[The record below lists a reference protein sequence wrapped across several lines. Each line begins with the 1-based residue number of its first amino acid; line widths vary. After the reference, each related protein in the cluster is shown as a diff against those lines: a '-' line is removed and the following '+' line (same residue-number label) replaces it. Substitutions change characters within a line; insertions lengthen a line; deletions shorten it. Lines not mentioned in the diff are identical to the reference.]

1 MSSPSIAEPTNAE
14 KIRLLPWSIA
24 SNAANTVFVH
34 YTFFGSAFV
43 LFLNEL
49 QLNNA
54 QIGLLLSFFPFF
66 GLIAIF
72 IAPRVARFGYKRTFI
87 TFFGIRKFITALL
100 LLTPWLLRWGGPQ
113 LTLYFVMLI
122 VILFALCRSIADTA
136 WIPWAQEYVPNAIRG
151 KYSAT
156 NSIVSNLTG
165 VVATSIAGAIIG
177 ASLGLGRFMVLIGI
191 GVVAGLI
198 SVWAGSFRPGGLPME
213 PSAGASLSL
222 AGLRSSWGDRNL
234 RNFLIGFGLITLAT
248 VPMYSFI
255 PVFMENVIGLNS
267 GEVVW
272 LQTAT
277 LIGGLASTY
286 LWGWAVDRY
295 GGKPVMVTGLVARLL
310 LPLGWLWLPLTG
322 RFSLP
327 LALAI
332 AGLQGAT
339 DIGWVLGSSRL
350 LYVSIV
356 PPEKRVEYTALY
368 SAAVGLFGGVSQLLG
383 GRLLDLFAGLQGELL
398 FFPLNPHVP
407 LFLFGLFVPLI
418 SLVLFRRVDADSRF
432 SFSEFAGLFI
442 HGNPFLALTTLPR
455 YYWAKD
461 EARAVEITA
470 RLGQTQSHLTVEEL
484 LDALVDPRFNVRFE
498 AVIAIARMRPDPRLI
513 TALRKI
519 MEGTEL
525 SLAVVAAWALG
536 RIGDEHALK
545 TLRDGLDSNYR
556 SIRAHSAR
564 ALGALGAQQVGPML
578 LARLDKEEDKG
589 LQMAYASAL
598 GHLQMRAAT
607 GRLLAL
613 LQATANPG
621 ARLELALSLA
631 RIIGDEPNF
640 INLLRRFRADPGT
653 TSSQELRGLAGKVPS
668 TWPDAALIEQTLRRS
683 STAFAEERLRDGA
696 ALVHEALIKQPQ
708 TGAAR
713 ETQLIQETC
722 LEHLASYDSEHPEYL
737 LLLLHSLRAGW

>member
-1 MSSPSIAEPTNAE
+1 
-14 KIRLLPWSIA
+14 
-24 SNAANTVFVH
+24 
-34 YTFFGSAFV
+34 
-43 LFLNEL
+43 
-49 QLNNA
+49 
-54 QIGLLLSFFPFF
+54 
-66 GLIAIF
+66 
-72 IAPRVARFGYKRTFI
+72 
-87 TFFGIRKFITALL
+87 
-100 LLTPWLLRWGGPQ
+100 
-113 LTLYFVMLI
+113 MLI
-122 VILFALCRSIADTA
+122 VILVALCRAVAETA

-165 VVATSIAGAIIG
+165 VIATSIAGAIIG

-191 GVVAGLI
+191 GVIAGLI
-198 SVWAGSFRPGGLPME
+198 SVWAASFRPGGAPLE
-213 PSAGASLSL
+213 PSADASLSL
-222 AGLRSSWGDRNL
+222 AGLRSSWADRNL

-248 VPMYSFI
+248 VPMVSFI
-255 PVFMENVIGLNS
+255 PVFMENEIGLNS
-267 GEVVW
+267 GEIVW

-286 LWGWAVDRY
+286 LWGWASDRY
-295 GGKPVMVTGLVARLL
+295 GGKPVMITGLVARLL
-310 LPLGWLWLPLTG
+310 LPLGWLWLPLAG
-322 RFSLP
+322 PLSLP
-327 LALAI
+327 IALGIAI
-332 AGLQGAT
+332 LQGAT
-339 DIGWVLGSSRL
+339 DIGWALGSSRL

-383 GRLLDLFAGLQGELL
+383 GRLLDLFGGLQGELL

-418 SLVLFRRVDADSRF
+418 SLFLFSRVDADSRF

-461 EARAVEITA
+461 EARAVDMTA
-470 RLGQTQSHLTVEEL
+470 RLGQSQSHLTVEEL

-498 AVIAIARMRPDPRLI
+498 AIIAIARMRPDPRLI

-525 SLAVVAAWALG
+525 SLSVVAAWALG

-545 TLRDGLDSNYR
+545 TLRGGLDSDYK
-556 SIRAHSAR
+556 SIRAHAAR
-564 ALGALGAQQVGPML
+564 ALGALGDKQVGPLL
-578 LARLDKEEDKG
+578 LARLGEEEDKG

-598 GHLQMRAAT
+598 GNLQMHEAT
-607 GRLLAL
+607 SQLLNM
-613 LQATANPG
+613 LQTTANPG

-640 INLLRRFRADPGT
+640 INLLRRFRNDAAT
-653 TSSQELRGLAGKVPS
+653 TSAQEVRGLAGKVPAG
-668 TWPDAALIEQTLRRS
+668 WPDAATIEQTLRRS
-683 STAFAEERLRDGA
+683 STAFAENRLAAGA
-696 ALVHEALIKQPQ
+696 TLLHEALIKQAQ
-708 TGAAR
+708 TRADGN
-713 ETQLIQETC
+713 TQHIQEAC
-722 LEHLASYDSEHPEYL
+722 LEHLVSYDIEHPEYL